1 VRRDHQRAIC
11 ITLLGTLSRLQES
24 EADHLGMILAH
35 HAGWPV
41 ASIVS
46 FYQKLA
52 DADSPTFRAWS
63 HPSAASRLNTAQIF
77 AILPSP

>member
-1 VRRDHQRAIC
+1 
-11 ITLLGTLSRLQES
+11 
-24 EADHLGMILAH
+24 MILAH

-77 AILPSP
+77 AILPGP